1 MKASIQTELLET
13 FMRYLTVK
21 EIKVTK
27 NNISLNLVYKEP
39 CTTVIRNIFA
49 NIGFNNCIIK
59 YRNMLYLYTFKLISL
74 R

>member
-39 CTTVIRNIFA
+39 IRNIFA